1 MTVRTIIDML
11 DAMTLEER
19 VSLLSGEDNW
29 SLPAVMRVEHV
40 DDGADGHRLPPCPGE
55 VKRPSLS

>member
-29 SLPAVMRVEHV
+29 CCR
-40 DDGADGHRLPPCPGE
+40 R
-55 VKRPSLS
+55 